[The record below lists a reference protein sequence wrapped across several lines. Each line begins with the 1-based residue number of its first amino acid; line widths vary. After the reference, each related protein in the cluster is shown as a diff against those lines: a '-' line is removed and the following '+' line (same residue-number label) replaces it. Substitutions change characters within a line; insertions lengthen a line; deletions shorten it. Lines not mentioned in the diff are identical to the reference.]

1 MRRSQPYRIE
11 PALKRAPN
19 PTGSEAKDSS
29 LPAPASGATTPPRL
43 AALAETAK
51 DYAKASSSENT
62 RKAYASDWRHFTAWA
77 RRQGLSALPP
87 DPQILG
93 LYIAACASGAIGSK
107 PCSVKTIE
115 RRLSALAWN
124 FSQRGE
130 VFDRADRHR
139 VIVESVPNPTLRNWG
154 QSQALSSRRRTEVR
168 PILSCLAMADLLSP
182 LRARSRISCVFPMI
196 LAGRP

>member
-77 RRQGLSALPP
+77 RRQGLPRPCPRIRKSSGS
-87 DPQILG
+87 I
-93 LYIAACASGAIGSK
+93 IAACASGAIGSK
-107 PCSVKTIE
+107 PCSVRTIE

-130 VFDRADRHR
+130 VFDRADRHVATR
-139 VIVESVPNPTLRNWG
+139 CSPASGARKD
-154 QSQALSSRRRTEVR
+154 VR
-168 PILSCLAMADLLSP
+168 PSKKKP
-182 LRARSRISCVFPMI
+182 YYPKISW
-196 LAGRP
+196 R